1 MDFKYET
8 KGIWGVKLI
17 DGLIKYVVSVQSWI
31 NNPLKPLLKW
41 NHYFI
46 FLGVFSAENVFKF
59 IKKMPKLEVRTIG

>member
-1 MDFKYET
+1 MIIFDPMDFKYET

-31 NNPLKPLLKW
+31 NNPL
-41 NHYFI
+41 NYFI